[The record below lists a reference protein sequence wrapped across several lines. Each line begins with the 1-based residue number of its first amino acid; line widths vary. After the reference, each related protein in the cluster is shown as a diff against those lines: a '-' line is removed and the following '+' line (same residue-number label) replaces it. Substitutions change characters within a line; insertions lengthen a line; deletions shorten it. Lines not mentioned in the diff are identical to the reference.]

1 MAVAKGTVGNNGGGN
16 RFGAL
21 LCVVS
26 RPRGLWVDQTHK
38 KYCRINGENHPFC
51 YYIDREGASVDLKWY
66 IVHTYSGFENKVKK
80 TLEERIKNLGQEEF
94 FGKVLV
100 PTEQVVELRQ
110 GQKRT
115 SSRKFYPGY
124 ILVQMQLNDD
134 TWHTVRNTAKVTGF
148 VGGEVKPT
156 PIPDEEAERII
167 QQMQE
172 GVSKPK
178 PRYQFEE
185 GDEVRVV
192 DGPFSNFQGI
202 VEEVKPDKEKLRVL
216 ITIFGRPTP
225 VELEFIQVNKV

>member
-1 MAVAKGTVGNNGGGN
+1 V
-16 RFGAL
+16 
-21 LCVVS
+21 
-26 RPRGLWVDQTHK
+26 
-38 KYCRINGENHPFC
+38 E
-51 YYIDREGASVDLKWY
+51 LKWY

-80 TLEERIKNLGQEEF
+80 TLEERIRNLGQEDL

-124 ILVQMQLNDD
+124 ILVQMHLNEE

-148 VGGEVKPT
+148 VGGEIKPT
-156 PIPDEEAERII
+156 PVPDEEAERII
-167 QQMQE
+167 LQMEE
-172 GVSKPK
+172 GVSRPK

-185 GDEVRVV
+185 GDEVRVI
-192 DGPFSNFQGI
+192 DGPFNNFQG
-202 VEEVKPDKEKLRVL
+202 VVDEVKPDKEKLRVL

-225 VELEFIQVNKV
+225 VELEFIQVNKM